1 MSCSHLGP
9 SAHFL
14 NDGLFLLNKYWVGG
28 ILMPFVFDYKFSQP
42 SFFVCTVKP
51 KEFVILL
58 IFKRFLIVLIS
69 VLVFLLQQGMLW
81 SLCHGF

>member
-1 MSCSHLGP
+1 
-9 SAHFL
+9 
-14 NDGLFLLNKYWVGG
+14 
-28 ILMPFVFDYKFSQP
+28 MPFVFDYKFSQP

-69 VLVFLLQQGMLW
+69 VLVFLLQQGMPW